1 MKKKRPAESD
11 FKVKLAKQLLAK
23 NANIKNFRKMKKNKN
38 NSGLPKDLP
47 TLN

>member
-1 MKKKRPAESD
+1 VKKKRPAGSD

-23 NANIKNFRKMKKNKN
+23 NSNIKNLRKMKKNKN